1 MVESYQG
8 RSIAQG
14 IVEGEALVTC
24 QPISFFGSVNPESG
38 KVTEIGH
45 ELYGISVSGKILV
58 MPATKG
64 STASTWIIARLS
76 ENRVAPAA
84 IIVSKADI
92 ILIAGVII
100 GQIPTVDDFDFD
112 PTVKFK
118 TGQILR
124 VDGENGVVEVVS

>member
-1 MVESYQG
+1 MPESYRG

-14 IVEGEALVTC
+14 VAEGEALVTS
-24 QPISFFGSVNPESG
+24 QPISFFGSVDPESG
-38 KVTEIGH
+38 QVTEIGH
-45 ELYGISVSGKILV
+45 ELYGMSVSGKILV
-58 MPATKG
+58 MPPTKG

-100 GQIPTVDDFDFD
+100 SQIPTVDDFGFD

-124 VDGENGVVEVVS
+124 VDGSKGIVRIRS

>member
-14 IVEGEALVTC
+14 IAEGEALVTC